1 MVADLIRDSPFGH
14 IVRLVT
20 RQKVFQYPEEKDPS
34 LWKKYVHEEKSAHM
48 AHHGTAESP
57 EEDTDE
63 LNNLRGVRT
72 RDAADNSS
80 DSSRTIAD
88 GYNEASGARVD
99 PEKGKDKHVIDWYGP
114 EDPQNPRNWSRAK
127 KFFVTFEICFLTFS
141 VYIGSAIYTP
151 GLMDVTQVFGVGQV
165 PATLGLTLYVA
176 GYGLGPVIWSPMSE
190 VPQIGR
196 LWVYIGTLFIFVLF
210 QLPTVYAKNFGML
223 LAFRFLTGFFG
234 SPALATGGATI
245 ADMYRPQKQAY
256 GLAIWGI
263 GAVCGPVL
271 GPLVG
276 GFAVQANMTTGKPL
290 HGWQWTIWELMW
302 LSSFCLIFLFFALP
316 ETSSPN
322 ILYRRTKRLRKLTG
336 DDRLTCE
343 PEIMSENMTPKD
355 IVMMTLVKPITL
367 NFQEPIVF
375 LLNLYIALIYGLLYI
390 WFESFPLVFVE
401 IYGFSLGLE
410 GLAFFGI
417 LVGTL
422 IALVGIFA
430 WMYFY
435 LEKQFDDNGN
445 IEPEKRLIPA
455 MIGCFGVPIC
465 LFWFGWSSRPDIPWI
480 VPIIGTA
487 FFGIAAFTLFNA
499 VLPYLSDAYPDSVA
513 SVLAGNDLMRSAF
526 GAGFPLFATA
536 MYHRLGINWASS
548 LLAFLGIAFIPIPF
562 LLYKFGKQIR
572 QKSKNARKD
581 I

>member
-20 RQKVFQYPEEKDPS
+20 RNKVFQYPEERDPG
-34 LWKKYVHEEKSAHM
+34 LWKKYVHEEKSGYM
-48 AHHGTAESP
+48 AHHGTVEPP
-57 EEDTDE
+57 EEESQD
-63 LNNLRGVRT
+63 LNNARGVRA
-72 RDAADNSS
+72 RDS
-80 DSSRTIAD
+80 DSSARTEVGD
-88 GYNEASGARVD
+88 GYNAASGAKVD
-99 PEKGKDKHVIDWYGP
+99 PEKGKDKYVIDWYGDD
-114 EDPQNPRNWSRAK
+114 DPQNPRNWSRGK

-151 GLMDVTQVFGVGQV
+151 GLMDVMQVFGVGNV

-176 GYGLGPVIWSPMSE
+176 GYGLGPIIWSPMSE
-190 VPQIGR
+190 IPQIGR
-196 LWVYIGTLFIFVLF
+196 LWVYITTLFIFVLL
-210 QLPTVYAKNFGML
+210 QIPTALAVNFGML

-256 GLAIWGI
+256 GLAVWGI

-276 GFAVQANMTTGKPL
+276 GFAVQAY
-290 HGWQWTIWELMW
+290 GWTWTIWELMW
-302 LSSFCLIFLFFALP
+302 LSGFCLVFLFFLLP

-322 ILYRRTKRLRKLTG
+322 ILHRRTRRLRQITG
-336 DDRLTCE
+336 DDRFTCE
-343 PEIMSENMTPKD
+343 PDMMSEKMGPKD
-355 IVMMTLVKPITL
+355 IVLMTLVKPITL

-390 WFESFPLVFVE
+390 WFESFPLVFTG
-401 IYGFSLGLE
+401 IYGFSLGIE
-410 GLAFFGI
+410 GVAFLGI

-422 IALVGIFA
+422 IGCGVLFA
-430 WMYFY
+430 WLYFY
-435 LEKQFDDNGN
+435 QEKQFDDNGN

-455 MIGCFGVPIC
+455 MVGCFFVPVC
-465 LFWFGWSSRPDIPWI
+465 LFWFGWSSRSDIHWI
-480 VPIIGTA
+480 MPIIGTS
-487 FFGIAAFTLFNA
+487 FFGIAAFSLFNA

-526 GAGFPLFATA
+526 GAGFPLFARA
-536 MYHRLGINWASS
+536 MYEKLGINWASS

-562 LLYKFGKQIR
+562 ALYKWGKQIR
-572 QKSKNARKD
+572 NKSKLARKD

>member
-20 RQKVFQYPEEKDPS
+20 RNKVFQYPEERDPEV
-34 LWKKYVHEEKSAHM
+34 WKKYVHQEKSGYM
-48 AHHGTAESP
+48 AHHGTTDPP
-57 EEDTDE
+57 EEESEE
-63 LNNLRGVRT
+63 LQNAQGVRA
-72 RDAADNSS
+72 REHNSS
-80 DSSRTIAD
+80 DSASRTQVGD
-88 GYNEASGARVD
+88 GFNEASGVKVD
-99 PEKGKDKHVIDWYGP
+99 PEKGRDRHVVDWYGP
-114 EDPQNPRNWSRAK
+114 DDPQNPRNWSRAK

-151 GLMDVTQVFGVGQV
+151 GLIDVTQVFGVAQV

-176 GYGLGPVIWSPMSE
+176 GYGLGPIIWSPMSE
-190 VPQIGR
+190 IPQIGR
-196 LWVYIGTLFIFVLF
+196 LWVYIGTLLIFVLF
-210 QLPTVYAKNFGML
+210 QLPTVFSVNFGML

-256 GLAIWGI
+256 GLAVWGI

-276 GFAVQANMTTGKPL
+276 GFAVQAK
-290 HGWQWTIWELMW
+290 GWTWTIWELMW
-302 LSSFCLIFLFFALP
+302 LSGFCLIFLFFFLP

-322 ILYRRTKRLRKLTG
+322 IMYRRAKRLRRVTG
-336 DDRLTCE
+336 DDRFTCE
-343 PEIMSENMTPKD
+343 PELASEKMGAKD
-355 IVMMTLVKPITL
+355 IVLMTLVKPITL
-367 NFQEPIVF
+367 NFTEPIVF

-390 WFESFPLVFVE
+390 WFESFPLVFE
-401 IYGFSLGLE
+401 GIYGFSLGIE
-410 GLAFFGI
+410 GVAFLGI

-422 IALVGIFA
+422 IGAGCLFA
-430 WMYFY
+430 WLYFY
-435 LEKQFDDNGN
+435 QEKQFDDDGN
-445 IEPEKRLIPA
+445 IAPEKRLIPA
-455 MIGCFGVPIC
+455 MVGCFFVPIC
-465 LFWFGWSSRPDIPWI
+465 LFWFGWASRSDVHWI
-480 VPIIGTA
+480 VPIIGTS

-536 MYHRLGINWASS
+536 MYKRLGINWASS

-562 LLYKFGKQIR
+562 VLYKFGKRIR
-572 QKSKNARKD
+572 NKSKLARKD

>member
-14 IVRLVT
+14 VVRLVT
-20 RQKVFQYPEEKDPS
+20 RNKCFQYPEEKDPS
-34 LWKKYVHEEKSAHM
+34 LWKKYVNQEKSGYV
-48 AHHGTAESP
+48 AHHGDTSPP
-57 EEDTDE
+57 EEESGELRSARGMREREGSESEQTEVGDE
-63 LNNLRGVRT
+63 YNYASGVR
-72 RDAADNSS
+72 
-80 DSSRTIAD
+80 
-88 GYNEASGARVD
+88 VD
-99 PEKGKDKHVIDWYGP
+99 QEKGKDHHVVDWDGP
-114 EDPQNPRNWSRAK
+114 DDPQNPRNWSRAK
-127 KFFVTFEICFLTFS
+127 RFFVTFEICFLTFS

-151 GLMDVTQVFGVGQV
+151 GLMSVMADFGVAQV

-176 GYGLGPVIWSPMSE
+176 GYGLGPIIWSPMSE
-190 VPQIGR
+190 IPQIGR
-196 LWVYIGTLFIFVLF
+196 LWVYIGTLFIFCCF
-210 QLPTVYAKNFGML
+210 QLPTVYSVNFGML

-256 GLAIWGI
+256 GLAVWGI

-276 GFAVQANMTTGKPL
+276 GFAVQSGGSGVLK
-290 HGWQWTIWELMW
+290 GWKWTIWELLW
-302 LSSFCLIFLFFALP
+302 LSSFCLIFLFFFLP

-336 DDRLTCE
+336 NDKLTCE
-343 PEIMSENMTPKD
+343 PEMKSAEMKPKD
-355 IVMMTLVKPITL
+355 VIQMSLLKPITL

-401 IYGFSLGLE
+401 LYGFSLGLE
-410 GLAFFGI
+410 GVAFLGI

-422 IALVGIFA
+422 IAVVILFS
-430 WMYFY
+430 WLHFY
-435 LEKQFDDNGN
+435 QEKQFDENGN
-445 IEPEKRLIPA
+445 IAPEKRLIPA
-455 MIGCFGVPIC
+455 MVGCWCVPIC
-465 LFWFGWSSRPDIPWI
+465 LFWFGWASRSDVHWI

-499 VLPYLSDAYPDSVA
+499 VLPYLSDAYPDNVA

-526 GAGFPLFATA
+526 GAGFPLFANA
-536 MYHRLGINWASS
+536 MYKRLGINWASS
-548 LLAFLGIAFIPIPF
+548 LLGFLGIAFIPIPF
-562 LLYKFGKQIR
+562 LLYKYGKQIR